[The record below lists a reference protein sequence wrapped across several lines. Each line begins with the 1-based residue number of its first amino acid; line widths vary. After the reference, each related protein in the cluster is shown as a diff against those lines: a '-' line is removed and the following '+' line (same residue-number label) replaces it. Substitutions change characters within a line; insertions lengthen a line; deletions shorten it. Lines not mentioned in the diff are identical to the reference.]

1 MSKKGSLENLIS
13 SLNKA
18 EKRYFRLF
26 SALQSGSKQY
36 LNLFDKLESHNNGK
50 PVVIKNKAK
59 LSVTKN
65 YLCRLILKSLKG
77 YNEGK
82 SRRSELLHL
91 LLEIEILFQK
101 EHYSLCMDRIKKAR
115 KLAQKYEHFVLLL
128 EILNWERRMINTIAA
143 PSSRAAIEKIMEL
156 EIRSVAI
163 IDNYNQYNLLVHELL
178 GKGFSDTDLMQNYLQ
193 HPLLKNEQCAKSFAA
208 LTLYYH
214 LHYILF
220 TVTSQGEKGRIAINS
235 LVDLMEQTPFR
246 IEENPEAYVTALNNL
261 MSMMIYNRETEG
273 AIAVLKKIR
282 GIPDHYKLKQKNYT
296 IKIFIKTYNVELEL
310 YRDLKDWNMALHLIG
325 EIQNFIKA
333 QIIPNNYLLSFYYQF
348 AYIHFQVGD
357 NSKALAMINNI
368 LNGNFEEERLD
379 LQTYARILYLMIH
392 FELGNITL
400 LKYAVENTRR
410 YLKKRRGSLFDF
422 EKVLLKFFAKLS
434 VAPIANYKR
443 HFKDLSTTLFVGHS
457 DDQKASI
464 LDYIDFQGWIEGN
477 IGK

>member
-36 LNLFDKLESHNNGK
+36 LDLFDKLESQSNGK
-50 PVVIKNKAK
+50 PIVIKNTAN

-65 YLCRLILKSLKG
+65 YLCKLILKSLKG

-115 KLAQKYEHFVLLL
+115 KLAQKYQHFVLLL
-128 EILNWERRMINTIAA
+128 EILNWERRVVNAIAS
-143 PSSRAAIEKIMEL
+143 PSARAAIDDIQKL
-156 EIRSVAI
+156 ETQSLAI
-163 IDNYNQYNLLVHELL
+163 IKNHHQYNALVHELL
-178 GKGFSDTDLMQNYLQ
+178 GIGFSNAELMQEYLK
-193 HPLLKNEQCAKSFAA
+193 HTLLQDEKCAKSFAA
-208 LTLYYH
+208 LTLFYH
-214 LHYILF
+214 LQYILY
-220 TVTSQGEKGRIAINS
+220 TVTSQSDKGREAIIALITM
-235 LVDLMEQTPFR
+235 MEKTPFR
-246 IEENPEAYVTALNNL
+246 IEENPDAYVTALNNQ
-261 MSMMIYNRETEG
+261 MSMMIYNRETHA
-273 AIAVLKKIR
+273 AIEVLQKIR
-282 GIPDHYKLKQKNYT
+282 AIPDRYALKQKSYNV
-296 IKIFIKTYNVELEL
+296 KIFIKTYNVELEL
-310 YRDLKDWNMALHLIG
+310 YRDLKDWNKALHLIG

-422 EKVLLKFFAKLS
+422 EKVLLKFFARLS

-464 LDYIDFQGWIEGN
+464 LDYIDFQGWIV
-477 IGK
+477 GKVK